1 VLPTPYV
8 HSSSYVPSCRYSP
21 TYVRVCVGVGVQQRE
36 WRHVPLAQ
44 RIEVCTRFMEVFN
57 NNKLSIASDISWQMG
72 KPLSQSTGEVA
83 GTLQRLRA
91 MIAMAPEALAD
102 DQLPPLSNGA
112 ILRSI
117 KKEPIGV
124 ALVLAPWNYPLLTA
138 ANAVFPAILAGN
150 AVVLKHSERTP
161 SAATA
166 FVSAFE
172 EAGLPKHLMSSVL
185 CTNDVTAQAIRNP
198 RVGYVAFTGSVQGGR
213 SVHKVR
219 FIHPSVRLGLS
230 SGSESISTCVRV
242 CRACRIASSTSAWSS
257 EARMV
262 RTWRLM
268 PISRLRSRR
277 WLMVLSTM
285 LVNHA
290 VALVCLAALS
300 LSLSL
305 SLSLAFAG

>member
-1 VLPTPYV
+1 M
-8 HSSSYVPSCRYSP
+8 CRRVD
-21 TYVRVCVGVGVQQRE
+21 THQRACVRGCVGVQQRE

-213 SVHKVR
+213 SVYKVR
-219 FIHPSVRLGLS
+219 FIHDSAHRGANRS
-230 SGSESISTCVRV
+230 QRACVRI

-305 SLSLAFAG
+305 SLSRSLDEIDRTHDRWHW